1 MLFSRRRKPVGSPIE
16 DFWVWWSEAR
26 PRVEAAIAV
35 HEWSDDLVADIA
47 ARVQAIHPNLEWEF
61 GKGSMAKHVLVVSGA
76 GNSALRAVTERWR
89 RAGPPAD
96 GTFEFAPARQ
106 ADLSTMEA
114 KLALDGHTVELAEL
128 RFAFEVDD
136 SRAQVDVRVWH
147 PDFVELSPDTRLRV
161 TFLSLSW
168 LLGEDGVEIW
178 IGEITTATER
188 PADAVSGTELATAVA
203 DLAAHHREPRWAL
216 LQGLVRGA
224 PLIAMIQVPL
234 KAARWPLL
242 DTHIGLTVA
251 YELANDAGFP
261 IESSLEALRE
271 LEDRI
276 IAYVDGAVVV
286 AHETSAGVRTFHLY
300 ADGAVPAEAIKPL
313 IASWSEGRTDM
324 RVSPDPDWEKIS
336 HLRP

>member
-1 MLFSRRRKPVGSPIE
+1 MLFSRRRKPAGSPIE
-16 DFWVWWSEAR
+16 EFWVWWSEAR
-26 PRVEAAIAV
+26 SRVEAAIAA
-35 HEWSDDLVADIA
+35 HEWSDGLVADIA
-47 ARVQAIHPNLEWEF
+47 ARVRAIHPNLEWEF
-61 GKGSMAKHVLVVSGA
+61 GKGSVAKHVLVVSGA

-96 GTFEFAPARQ
+96 ETFEFAPARQ

-114 KLALDGHTVELAEL
+114 KLALDGHTVELGDL
-128 RFAFEVDD
+128 RFAYVLDD
-136 SRAQVDVRVWH
+136 SRAQIDVRVWH
-147 PDFVELSPDTRLRV
+147 PDFAELSPDTRLRV

-188 PADAVSGTELATAVA
+188 PADAGSGTELATAVA

-216 LQGLVRGA
+216 LQGTVRGA
-224 PLIAMIQVPL
+224 PLLAMIQVPL
-234 KAARWPLL
+234 KPARWPLL
-242 DTHIGLTVA
+242 DTHLALTVP
-251 YELANDAGFP
+251 YRLANDAGFP

-276 IAYVDGAVVV
+276 NAYVDGAVIV
-286 AHETSAGVRTFHLY
+286 AHETSARVRTFHLY
-300 ADGAVPAEAIKPL
+300 ADGAVPSEVIKPVV
-313 IASWSEGRTDM
+313 ASWAEGRTEM
-324 RVSPDPDWEKIS
+324 RVTQDPDWEQIS